1 MNEIKLANLANKNI
15 RDPDNNTKYP
25 KTIESRLKDAIMV
38 LVEELKIK
46 NGSFKIFVHNGRP
59 GERVEIQ
66 NKVLTDI

>member
-1 MNEIKLANLANKNI
+1 MKEIKLANLANKEF
-15 RDPDNNTKYP
+15 REPDILIKNP
-25 KTIESRLKDAIMV
+25 KTIESRLKDAIMI